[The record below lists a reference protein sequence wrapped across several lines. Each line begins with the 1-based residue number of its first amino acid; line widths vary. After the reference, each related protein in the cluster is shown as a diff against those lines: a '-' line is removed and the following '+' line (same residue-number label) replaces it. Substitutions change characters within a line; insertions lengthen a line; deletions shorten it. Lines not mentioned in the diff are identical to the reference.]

1 MLSVIIL
8 VSLLLLILAAGSSTV
23 QQDPLC
29 TDSYAEFESA
39 SVGSNDSGRDIRN
52 QLYKTFYALSLSLI
66 NWSLPMEQESTSPVI
81 QTAAVNCGHGSGVPS
96 RRHYTSI
103 TFFNL
108 SSDPNCSSEQAQ
120 INVAWD
126 LLYM

>member
-8 VSLLLLILAAGSSTV
+8 VSLLLLILDGSSTV

-52 QLYKTFYALSLSLI
+52 QLYKAFYALSLSLT
-66 NWSLPMEQESTSPVI
+66 NWSLPMQQDSTFPVI
-81 QTAAVNCGHGSGVPS
+81 RTAAVNCGHGSGVPS